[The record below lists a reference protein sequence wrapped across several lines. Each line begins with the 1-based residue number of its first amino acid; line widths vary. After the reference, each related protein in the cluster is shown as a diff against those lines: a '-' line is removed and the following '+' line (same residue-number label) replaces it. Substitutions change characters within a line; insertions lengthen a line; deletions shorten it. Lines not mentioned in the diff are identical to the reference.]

1 MQNYSIS
8 ELARIFKITK
18 YTIRH
23 YVDEGLLSPEKNSVS
38 GYYTFSETDLYR
50 LYQILTFR
58 KIGYA
63 VKDIKKLFEQD
74 NFTDVF
80 RVAEAKVQDQIN
92 SLLATKRIIHTII
105 QAQENTKFDKIAFA
119 ERDGRFFKQ
128 VPDNLLAEEQLNL
141 LEIAKF
147 DSYQPENVCYLIK
160 SNGNY
165 DTCFLGKSDD
175 YHYVMP
181 KGDYAYKN
189 VLIQEEQELY
199 NQIESFKNDSFIKN
213 ALSTDNSVILCYEN
227 IFSSL
232 AYNQATVFTLEVKL

>member
-63 VKDIKKLFEQD
+63 VKDIKKLLEQD

-80 RVAEAKVQDQIN
+80 R
-92 SLLATKRIIHTII
+92 
-105 QAQENTKFDKIAFA
+105 
-119 ERDGRFFKQ
+119 
-128 VPDNLLAEEQLNL
+128 
-141 LEIAKF
+141 
-147 DSYQPENVCYLIK
+147 
-160 SNGNY
+160 
-165 DTCFLGKSDD
+165 
-175 YHYVMP
+175 
-181 KGDYAYKN
+181 
-189 VLIQEEQELY
+189 
-199 NQIESFKNDSFIKN
+199 
-213 ALSTDNSVILCYEN
+213 
-227 IFSSL
+227 
-232 AYNQATVFTLEVKL
+232 